1 MASIK
6 TSKKGPWKD
15 FNDTKVKNSTLITS
29 STSNKSDPESSST
42 SGAKKSSA
50 KVPKVNAANGPK
62 HAANTTGSPEFS
74 SSDAYVLV
82 YVADNYID
90 EYFCSSKSSAN
101 GKTSKKTAD
110 GGNRASPVEVNSMF
124 NPPATPNVDEI
135 SKGGSMGD
143 SLLGQN
149 VSSLPLDLDRYV
161 SEQNSLFVA
170 KMREDENA
178 VKKKSADASDQAVY
192 LADFASRLPSYNPD
206 SENHAYVPSE
216 YS

>member
-1 MASIK
+1 M
-6 TSKKGPWKD
+6 KGPWKD
-15 FNDTKVKNSTLITS
+15 FNDSKVKNSTLITS
-29 STSNKSDPESSST
+29 STSNKSDAESSST

-50 KVPKVNAANGPK
+50 KVPKVNTANRPK

-124 NPPATPNVDEI
+124 NPTTTPNVDEI
-135 SKGGSMGD
+135 SKG
-143 SLLGQN
+143 
-149 VSSLPLDLDRYV
+149 SLPLDLDRYV

-178 VKKKSADASDQAVY
+178 VEKKWDQAVY
-192 LADFASRLPSYNPD
+192 LADFASRLPSYDPD

-216 YS
+216 